1 MKKFF
6 CLHGLPRAGNTLLGS
21 IINQNPKVAVTANS
35 IIADMLGE
43 LYLLQNTDIFKNF
56 PDHKSYDN
64 VTKSLIQTYY
74 KDWPQDYIIDR
85 NPWGLPINLKILKK
99 VQKDIKIIVLV
110 RDVEEILASFIK
122 HSERE
127 PTSFVNQFEAK
138 TIEEKCD
145 MLMNKKGQIVK
156 ELIGIKHLL
165 DHQPKEMYHIVEYN
179 DLCDDPK
186 QTIEGIYDFLGIYR
200 FNHRYNR
207 LDQFQVN
214 GIKYDDNIVGQNL
227 HTIETNSINSNN
239 YNEFKENVNDILP
252 KSIIEKYN
260 NLNFWKVK

>member
-43 LYLLQNTDIFKNF
+43 LYTLQNTDIFKNF
-56 PDHKSYDN
+56 PDHKSFDN

-74 KDWPQDYIIDR
+74 KDWPQEYIIDR
-85 NPWGLPINLKILKK
+85 APWGIPVNLKFLKE
-99 VQKDIKIIVLV
+99 VQEDIKIIVLV

-122 HSERE
+122 WSQKE
-127 PTSFVNQFEAK
+127 PTSFVNQYAAK

-145 MLMNKKGQIVK
+145 MLMDKDGVIVK

-179 DLCDDPK
+179 DLCDNPEQVIKD
-186 QTIEGIYDFLGIYR
+186 IYKFLNIPLWGHR
-200 FNHRYNR
+200 FVN
-207 LDQFQVN
+207 LDQFEVN
-214 GIKYDDNIVGQNL
+214 GMKYDDNIVGQNL

-260 NLNFWKVK
+260 NLNFWKGK

>member
-35 IIADMLGE
+35 VIADMLGE
-43 LYLLQNTDIFKNF
+43 LYILKHTDIFKNF
-56 PDHKSYDN
+56 PDHKSFDN

-74 KDWPQDYIIDR
+74 KDWSQDYIIDR
-85 NPWGLPINLKILKK
+85 NPWGFPINLKFLKR
-99 VQKDIKIIVLV
+99 VQEDIRIIVLV

-122 HSERE
+122 WSEKE
-127 PTSFVNQFEAK
+127 PTSFVNQYESK

-145 MLMNKKGQIVK
+145 MLMNQKGQIVK

-179 DLCDDPK
+179 DLCDNPK

-200 FNHRYNR
+200 FNHRYNN
-207 LDQFQVN
+207 LDQFYVN
-214 GIKYDDNIVGQNL
+214 GMKYDDNIVGQNL

-239 YNEFKENVNDILP
+239 YNEFKENVNDILS

-260 NLNFWKVK
+260 NLNFWKGK

>member
-6 CLHGLPRAGNTLLGS
+6 YLHGLPRAGNTLLGS

-43 LYLLQNTDIFKNF
+43 LYTLQNSDIFKNF
-56 PDHKSYDN
+56 PDHRSFDS
-64 VTKSLIQTYY
+64 VTKSLFDNYY
-74 KDWPQDYIIDR
+74 KDWSQDYIIDR
-85 NPWGLPINLKILKK
+85 GPWGLPINLKFLKET
-99 VQKDIKIIVLV
+99 QEDIRIVVLV
-110 RDVEEILASFIK
+110 RNVEEILASFIK
-122 HSERE
+122 WSQRE
-127 PTSFVNQFEAK
+127 PTSFVNQYEAK

-145 MLMNKKGQIVK
+145 MLMKTDGQIVK
-156 ELIGIKHLL
+156 ELIGVKHLL
-165 DHQPKEMYHIVEYN
+165 DHQPRDIYHIVEYN
-179 DLCDDPK
+179 DLCDNPK

-200 FNHRYNR
+200 FNHRYNN

-214 GIKYDDNIVGQNL
+214 GMKYDDNIVGQNL

-260 NLNFWKVK
+260 NLNFWKGK

>member
-1 MKKFF
+1 MKQMFF
-6 CLHGLPRAGNTLLGS
+6 LHGLPRAGNTLLGS
-21 IINQNPKVAVTANS
+21 ILNQNSKIAVTANS
-35 IIADMLGE
+35 ICADMLDE
-43 LYLLQNTDIFKNF
+43 LYSLKHTDIFKNF
-56 PDHKSYDN
+56 PDHKSFDN

-85 NPWGLPINLKILKK
+85 APWGVPINLKFLKE
-99 VQKDIKIIVLV
+99 VQDNIKIIVLV
-110 RDVEEILASFIK
+110 RDVPEILASFIK
-122 HSERE
+122 HSQKES
-127 PTSFVNQFEAK
+127 TSFVNQFEAK
-138 TIEEKCD
+138 TIEEKSD
-145 MLMNKKGQIVK
+145 MLMNQEGQIVK

-179 DLCDDPK
+179 DLCDNPK
-186 QTIEGIYDFLGIYR
+186 GTIEGIYDFLGIYR

-214 GIKYDDNIVGQNL
+214 GMKYDDNIVGQNL

>member
-6 CLHGLPRAGNTLLGS
+6 YLHGLPRAGNTLLGS

-43 LYLLQNTDIFKNF
+43 LYLLQNIDVFKNF
-56 PDHKSYDN
+56 PDHKSFDS
-64 VTKSLIQTYY
+64 VTKSLFDNYY
-74 KDWPQDYIIDR
+74 KDWSQDYIIDR
-85 NPWGLPINLKILKK
+85 APWGMPTNLKFLKE
-99 VQKDIKIIVLV
+99 VQDEIKIIVMV

-122 HSERE
+122 WSQRE
-127 PTSFVNQFEAK
+127 STSFVNQYEAK

-145 MLMNKKGQIVK
+145 MLMKTDGQIVK
-156 ELIGIKHLL
+156 ELIGVKHLL
-165 DHQPKEMYHIVEYN
+165 DHQPRDIYHIVEYN
-179 DLCDDPK
+179 DLCDNPK
-186 QTIEGIYDFLGIYR
+186 QTIEDIYDFLGIYR
-200 FNHRYNR
+200 FNHRYTN

-214 GIKYDDNIVGQNL
+214 GMKYDDNIVGQNL

-260 NLNFWKVK
+260 ILNFWKGK

>member
-6 CLHGLPRAGNTLLGS
+6 YLHGLPRAGNTLLGS

-43 LYLLQNTDIFKNF
+43 LYTLQNSDIFKNF
-56 PDHKSYDN
+56 PDHRSFDS
-64 VTKSLIQTYY
+64 VTKSLFDNYY
-74 KDWPQDYIIDR
+74 KDWSQDYIIDR
-85 NPWGLPINLKILKK
+85 GPWGLPINLKFLKEIQEDIRIL
-99 VQKDIKIIVLV
+99 VLV
-110 RDVEEILASFIK
+110 RNVEEILASFIK
-122 HSERE
+122 WSQRE
-127 PTSFVNQFEAK
+127 PTSFVNQYEAK

-145 MLMNKKGQIVK
+145 MLMKTDGQIVK
-156 ELIGIKHLL
+156 ELIGVKHLL
-165 DHQPKEMYHIVEYN
+165 DHQPRDIYHIVEYN
-179 DLCDDPK
+179 DLCDNPK

-200 FNHRYNR
+200 FNHRYIN
-207 LDQFQVN
+207 LDQFYVN
-214 GIKYDDNIVGQNL
+214 GMKYDDKIVGEGL

-260 NLNFWKVK
+260 NLNFWKGK

>member
-6 CLHGLPRAGNTLLGS
+6 YLHGLPRAGNTLLGS

-35 IIADMLGE
+35 LIADMLGE
-43 LYLLQNTDIFKNF
+43 LYMLKHIDVFKNF
-56 PDHKSYDN
+56 PDHKSFNN
-64 VTKSLIQTYY
+64 VTKSLFDNYY
-74 KDWPQDYIIDR
+74 KDWSQDYIIDR
-85 NPWGLPINLKILKK
+85 GPWGLPINLKFLKK
-99 VQKDIKIIVLV
+99 VQDEIKIIVLV

-122 HSERE
+122 WSQRE
-127 PTSFVNQFEAK
+127 PTSFVNQYGVK
-138 TIEEKCD
+138 TVEEKCD
-145 MLMNKKGQIVK
+145 MLMKTDGQIVK
-156 ELIGIKHLL
+156 ELIGVKHLL
-165 DHQPKEMYHIVEYN
+165 DHQPRDMYHIVEYN
-179 DLCDDPK
+179 DLCDNPK

-200 FNHRYNR
+200 FNHRYNN

-214 GIKYDDNIVGQNL
+214 GMKYDDNIVGQNL

-260 NLNFWKVK
+260 ILNFWKGK

>member
-6 CLHGLPRAGNTLLGS
+6 YLHGLPRAGNTLLGS

-35 IIADMLGE
+35 LIADMLGE
-43 LYLLQNTDIFKNF
+43 LYMLKDIDVFKNF
-56 PDHKSYDN
+56 PDHKSFNN
-64 VTKSLIQTYY
+64 VTKSFFDNYY
-74 KDWPQDYIIDR
+74 RDWSQDYIIDR
-85 NPWGLPINLKILKK
+85 APWGMPINLKFLKE
-99 VQKDIKIIVLV
+99 VQEDIRIVVLV

-122 HSERE
+122 WSQRE
-127 PTSFVNQFEAK
+127 PTSFVNQYGVK
-138 TIEEKCD
+138 TVEEKCD
-145 MLMNKKGQIVK
+145 MLMKTDGQIVK
-156 ELIGIKHLL
+156 ELIGVKHLL
-165 DHQPKEMYHIVEYN
+165 DHQPRDIYHIVEYN
-179 DLCDDPK
+179 DLCDNPK

-200 FNHRYNR
+200 FNHRYNN

-214 GIKYDDNIVGQNL
+214 GMKYDDNIVGQNL

-260 NLNFWKVK
+260 ILNFWKGK

>member
-6 CLHGLPRAGNTLLGS
+6 YLHGLPRAGNTLLGS

-43 LYLLQNTDIFKNF
+43 LYTLQNSDIFKNF
-56 PDHKSYDN
+56 PDHRSFDS
-64 VTKSLIQTYY
+64 VTKSLFDNYY
-74 KDWPQDYIIDR
+74 KDWSQDYIIDR
-85 NPWGLPINLKILKK
+85 GPWGLPINLKFLKEIQEDIRIL
-99 VQKDIKIIVLV
+99 VLV
-110 RDVEEILASFIK
+110 RNVEEILASFIK
-122 HSERE
+122 WSQRE
-127 PTSFVNQFEAK
+127 PTSFVNQYGVK
-138 TIEEKCD
+138 TVGEKCD
-145 MLMNKKGQIVK
+145 MLMNKDGQIIK
-156 ELIGIKHLL
+156 ELVGVKHLI
-165 DHQPKEMYHIVEYN
+165 DHQPRDIYHIVEYN
-179 DLCDDPK
+179 DLCDNPK

-200 FNHRYNR
+200 FNHRYTN

-214 GIKYDDNIVGQNL
+214 GVNYDDNIVGQNL

-260 NLNFWKVK
+260 ILNFWKGK

>member
-6 CLHGLPRAGNTLLGS
+6 YLHGLPRAGNTLLGS

-43 LYLLQNTDIFKNF
+43 LYTLKNISIFKNF
-56 PDHKSYDN
+56 PDHKSFDS
-64 VTKSLIQTYY
+64 VTKSLFDNYY
-74 KDWPQDYIIDR
+74 KDWSQDYIIDR
-85 NPWGLPINLKILKK
+85 APWGMPINLKFLKE
-99 VQKDIKIIVLV
+99 VQDEIKIIVLV

-122 HSERE
+122 WSQRE
-127 PTSFVNQFEAK
+127 PTSFVNQYGVK
-138 TIEEKCD
+138 TVEEKCD
-145 MLMNKKGQIVK
+145 MLMNKDGQIIK
-156 ELIGIKHLL
+156 ELVGVKHLI
-165 DHQPKEMYHIVEYN
+165 DHQPRDIYHIVEYN
-179 DLCDDPK
+179 DLCDNPK

-200 FNHRYNR
+200 FNHRYNN

-214 GIKYDDNIVGQNL
+214 GMKYDDNIVGQNL
-227 HTIETNSINSNN
+227 HTIETYSINSNN

-260 NLNFWKVK
+260 ILNFWKGK

>member
-6 CLHGLPRAGNTLLGS
+6 YLHGLPRAGNTLLGS

-43 LYLLQNTDIFKNF
+43 LYTLQNSDIFKNF
-56 PDHKSYDN
+56 PDHRSFDS
-64 VTKSLIQTYY
+64 VTKSLFDNYY
-74 KDWPQDYIIDR
+74 KDWSQDYIIDR
-85 NPWGLPINLKILKK
+85 GPWGLPINLKFLKET
-99 VQKDIKIIVLV
+99 QEDIRIVVLV
-110 RDVEEILASFIK
+110 RNVEEILASFIK
-122 HSERE
+122 WSQRE
-127 PTSFVNQFEAK
+127 PTSFVNQYEAK

-145 MLMNKKGQIVK
+145 MLMKTDGQIVK
-156 ELIGIKHLL
+156 ELIGVKHLL
-165 DHQPKEMYHIVEYN
+165 DHQPRDIYHIVEYN
-179 DLCDDPK
+179 DLCDNPK

-200 FNHRYNR
+200 FNHRYIN
-207 LDQFQVN
+207 LDQFYVN
-214 GIKYDDNIVGQNL
+214 GMKYDDKIVGEGL

-260 NLNFWKVK
+260 NLNFWKGK

>member
-35 IIADMLGE
+35 VIADMLGE
-43 LYLLQNTDIFKNF
+43 LYILKHTDIFKNF
-56 PDHKSYDN
+56 PDHKSFDN

-85 NPWGLPINLKILKK
+85 NPWGFPINLKFLKR
-99 VQKDIKIIVLV
+99 VQEDIRIIVLV

-122 HSERE
+122 WSEKE
-127 PTSFVNQFEAK
+127 PTSFVNQYEAK

-145 MLMNKKGQIVK
+145 MLMNQKGQIVK

-179 DLCDDPK
+179 DLCDNPK

-200 FNHRYNR
+200 FNHRYIN
-207 LDQFQVN
+207 LDQFYVN
-214 GIKYDDNIVGQNL
+214 GMKYDDKIVGEGL

-260 NLNFWKVK
+260 NLNFWKGK

>member
-1 MKKFF
+1 MKQMFF
-6 CLHGLPRAGNTLLGS
+6 LHGLPRAGNTLLGS
-21 IINQNPKVAVTANS
+21 ILNQNSKIAVTANS
-35 IIADMLGE
+35 ICADMLDE
-43 LYLLQNTDIFKNF
+43 LYSLKHTDIFKNF
-56 PDHKSYDN
+56 PDHKSFDN

-85 NPWGLPINLKILKK
+85 NPWGVPINLKFLKK
-99 VQKDIKIIVLV
+99 VQDEIKIIVLV
-110 RDVEEILASFIK
+110 RDVPEILASFIK
-122 HSERE
+122 HSEKE
-127 PTSFVNQFEAK
+127 STSFVNQFEAK

-145 MLMNKKGQIVK
+145 MLMNQEGQIVK

-214 GIKYDDNIVGQNL
+214 GMKYDDNIVGQNL

-252 KSIIEKYN
+252 KNIIENYN
-260 NLNFWKVK
+260 NLNFWKV

>member
-1 MKKFF
+1 MKQMFF
-6 CLHGLPRAGNTLLGS
+6 LHGLPRAGNTLLGS
-21 IINQNPKVAVTANS
+21 ILNQNPKIAVTANS
-35 IIADMLGE
+35 ICADMLGE
-43 LYLLQNTDIFKNF
+43 IYSLKNTDIFKNF
-56 PDHKSYDN
+56 PDHKSFDS
-64 VTKSLIQTYY
+64 VTKSLFQNYY
-74 KDWPQDYIIDR
+74 KDWSADYIIDR
-85 NPWGLPINLKILKK
+85 APWGLPINLKFLKE
-99 VQKDIKIIVLV
+99 VQDNIKIIVLV
-110 RDVEEILASFIK
+110 RDVPEILASFIK
-122 HSERE
+122 HSQKES
-127 PTSFVNQFEAK
+127 TSFVNQFEAK

-145 MLMNKKGQIVK
+145 MLMNQEGQIVK

-214 GIKYDDNIVGQNL
+214 GMKYDDNIVGQNL

>member
-6 CLHGLPRAGNTLLGS
+6 YLHGLPRAGNTLLGS

-43 LYLLQNTDIFKNF
+43 LYTLQNSDIFKNF
-56 PDHKSYDN
+56 PDHKSFDS
-64 VTKSLIQTYY
+64 VTKSLFDNYY
-74 KDWPQDYIIDR
+74 KDWSQDYIIDR
-85 NPWGLPINLKILKK
+85 GPWGLPINLKFLKET
-99 VQKDIKIIVLV
+99 QEDIRIVVLV
-110 RDVEEILASFIK
+110 RNVEEILASFIK
-122 HSERE
+122 WSQRE
-127 PTSFVNQFEAK
+127 PTSFVNQYEAK

-145 MLMNKKGQIVK
+145 MLMKTDGQIVK
-156 ELIGIKHLL
+156 ELIGVKHLL
-165 DHQPKEMYHIVEYN
+165 DHQPRDMYHIVEYN
-179 DLCDDPK
+179 DLCDNPK

-200 FNHRYNR
+200 FNHRYNN

-214 GIKYDDNIVGQNL
+214 GMKYDDNIVGQNL

-260 NLNFWKVK
+260 ILNFWKGK

>member
-6 CLHGLPRAGNTLLGS
+6 YLHGLPRAGNTLLGS

-43 LYLLQNTDIFKNF
+43 LYTLKNISIFKNF
-56 PDHKSYDN
+56 PDHKSFDS
-64 VTKSLIQTYY
+64 VTKSLFDNYY
-74 KDWPQDYIIDR
+74 KDWSQDYIIDR
-85 NPWGLPINLKILKK
+85 GPWGLPINLKFLKET
-99 VQKDIKIIVLV
+99 QEDIRIVVLV
-110 RDVEEILASFIK
+110 RNVEEILASFIK
-122 HSERE
+122 WSQRE
-127 PTSFVNQFEAK
+127 PTSFVNQYEAK

-145 MLMNKKGQIVK
+145 MLMKTDGQIVK
-156 ELIGIKHLL
+156 ELIGVKHLL
-165 DHQPKEMYHIVEYN
+165 DHQPRDIYHIVEYN
-179 DLCDDPK
+179 DLCDNPK

-200 FNHRYNR
+200 FNHRYIN
-207 LDQFQVN
+207 LDQFYVN
-214 GIKYDDNIVGQNL
+214 GMKYDDKIVGEGL

-260 NLNFWKVK
+260 NLNFWKGK

>member
-6 CLHGLPRAGNTLLGS
+6 YLHGLPRAGNTLLGS

-43 LYLLQNTDIFKNF
+43 LYLLQNIDVFKNF
-56 PDHKSYDN
+56 PDHKSFDS
-64 VTKSLIQTYY
+64 VTKSLFDNYY
-74 KDWPQDYIIDR
+74 KDWSQDYIIDR
-85 NPWGLPINLKILKK
+85 APWGMPINLKFLKE
-99 VQKDIKIIVLV
+99 VQDEIKIIVLV

-122 HSERE
+122 WSQRE
-127 PTSFVNQFEAK
+127 PTSFVNQYGVK
-138 TIEEKCD
+138 TVEEKCD
-145 MLMNKKGQIVK
+145 MLMKTDGQIVK
-156 ELIGIKHLL
+156 ELIGVKHLL
-165 DHQPKEMYHIVEYN
+165 DHQPRDMYHIVEYN
-179 DLCDDPK
+179 DLCDNPK

-200 FNHRYNR
+200 FNHRYNN

-214 GIKYDDNIVGQNL
+214 GMKYDDNIVGQNL

-260 NLNFWKVK
+260 ILNFWKGK

>member
-43 LYLLQNTDIFKNF
+43 LYTLQNTDIFKNF
-56 PDHKSYDN
+56 PDHKSFDN

-74 KDWPQDYIIDR
+74 KDWPQEYIIDR
-85 NPWGLPINLKILKK
+85 APWGIPVNLKFLKE
-99 VQKDIKIIVLV
+99 VQEDIKIIVLV

-122 HSERE
+122 WSQKE
-127 PTSFVNQFEAK
+127 PTSFVNQYAAK

-145 MLMNKKGQIVK
+145 MLMDKDGVIVK

-179 DLCDDPK
+179 DLCDNPEQVIKD
-186 QTIEGIYDFLGIYR
+186 IYKFLNIPLWGHR
-200 FNHRYNR
+200 FVN
-207 LDQFQVN
+207 LDQFEVN
-214 GIKYDDNIVGQNL
+214 GMKYDDNIVGQNL

-260 NLNFWKVK
+260 ILNFWKGK

>member
-6 CLHGLPRAGNTLLGS
+6 YLHGLPRAGNTLLGS

-43 LYLLQNTDIFKNF
+43 LYTLQNSDIFKNF
-56 PDHKSYDN
+56 PDHRSFDS
-64 VTKSLIQTYY
+64 VTKSLFDNYY
-74 KDWPQDYIIDR
+74 KDWSQDYIIDR
-85 NPWGLPINLKILKK
+85 GPWGLPINLKFLKEIQEDIRIL
-99 VQKDIKIIVLV
+99 VLV
-110 RDVEEILASFIK
+110 RNVEEILASFIK
-122 HSERE
+122 WSQRE
-127 PTSFVNQFEAK
+127 PTSFVNQYEAK

-145 MLMNKKGQIVK
+145 MLMKTDGQIVK
-156 ELIGIKHLL
+156 ELIGVKHLL
-165 DHQPKEMYHIVEYN
+165 DHQPRDMYHIVEYN
-179 DLCDDPK
+179 DLCDNPK

-200 FNHRYNR
+200 FNHRYNN

-214 GIKYDDNIVGQNL
+214 GMKYDDNIVGQNL

-260 NLNFWKVK
+260 ILNFWKGK

>member
-6 CLHGLPRAGNTLLGS
+6 YLHGLPRAGNTLLGS

-43 LYLLQNTDIFKNF
+43 LYTLKNISIFKNF
-56 PDHKSYDN
+56 PDHKSFDS
-64 VTKSLIQTYY
+64 VTKSLFDNYY
-74 KDWPQDYIIDR
+74 KDWSQDYIIDR
-85 NPWGLPINLKILKK
+85 APWGMPINLKFLKE
-99 VQKDIKIIVLV
+99 VQEDIRIIVLV

-122 HSERE
+122 WSQRE
-127 PTSFVNQFEAK
+127 PTSFVNQYGVK
-138 TIEEKCD
+138 TVEEKCD
-145 MLMNKKGQIVK
+145 MLMKTDGQIVK
-156 ELIGIKHLL
+156 ELIGVKHLL
-165 DHQPKEMYHIVEYN
+165 DHQPRDIYHIVEYN
-179 DLCDDPK
+179 DLCDNPK

-200 FNHRYNR
+200 FNHRYNN

-260 NLNFWKVK
+260 ILNFWKGK

>member
-6 CLHGLPRAGNTLLGS
+6 YLHGLPRAGNTLLGS

-43 LYLLQNTDIFKNF
+43 LYTLQNSDIFKNF
-56 PDHKSYDN
+56 PDHKSFDS
-64 VTKSLIQTYY
+64 VTKSLFDNYY
-74 KDWPQDYIIDR
+74 KDWSQDYIIDR
-85 NPWGLPINLKILKK
+85 APWGMPTNLKFLKE
-99 VQKDIKIIVLV
+99 VQEEIKIIVMV

-122 HSERE
+122 WSQRE
-127 PTSFVNQFEAK
+127 PTSFVNRYAAK
-138 TIEEKCD
+138 TVEEKCD
-145 MLMNKKGQIVK
+145 MLMNTDGQIVK
-156 ELIGIKHLL
+156 ELIGVKHLL
-165 DHQPKEMYHIVEYN
+165 DHQPRDIYHIVEYN
-179 DLCDDPK
+179 DLCDNPK

-200 FNHRYNR
+200 FNHRYTN

-214 GIKYDDNIVGQNL
+214 GMKYDDNIVGQNL

-260 NLNFWKVK
+260 ILNFWKGK

>member
-6 CLHGLPRAGNTLLGS
+6 YLHGLPRAGNTLLGS

-43 LYLLQNTDIFKNF
+43 LYLLQNIDVFKNF
-56 PDHKSYDN
+56 PDHKSFDS
-64 VTKSLIQTYY
+64 VTKSLFDNYY
-74 KDWPQDYIIDR
+74 KDWSQDYIIDR
-85 NPWGLPINLKILKK
+85 APWGMPINLKFLKE
-99 VQKDIKIIVLV
+99 VQDEIKIIVLV

-122 HSERE
+122 WSQRE
-127 PTSFVNQFEAK
+127 PTSFVNQYGVK
-138 TIEEKCD
+138 TVEEKCD
-145 MLMNKKGQIVK
+145 MLMKTDGQIVK
-156 ELIGIKHLL
+156 ELIGVKHLL
-165 DHQPKEMYHIVEYN
+165 DHQPRDIYHIVEYN
-179 DLCDDPK
+179 DLCDNPK

-200 FNHRYNR
+200 FNHRYNN

-214 GIKYDDNIVGQNL
+214 GMKYDDNIVGQNL

-260 NLNFWKVK
+260 NLNFWKGK

>member
-6 CLHGLPRAGNTLLGS
+6 YLHGLPRAGNTLLGS

-43 LYLLQNTDIFKNF
+43 LYTLQNSDIFKNF
-56 PDHKSYDN
+56 PDHKSFDS
-64 VTKSLIQTYY
+64 VTKSLFDNYY
-74 KDWPQDYIIDR
+74 KDWSQDYIIDR
-85 NPWGLPINLKILKK
+85 APWGMPTNLKFLKE
-99 VQKDIKIIVLV
+99 VQDEIKIIVMV

-122 HSERE
+122 WSQRE
-127 PTSFVNQFEAK
+127 PTSFVNQYGVK
-138 TIEEKCD
+138 TVEEKCD
-145 MLMNKKGQIVK
+145 MLMKTDGQIVK
-156 ELIGIKHLL
+156 ELIGVKHLL
-165 DHQPKEMYHIVEYN
+165 DHQPRDMYHIVEYN
-179 DLCDDPK
+179 DLCDNPK

-200 FNHRYNR
+200 FNHRYNN

-214 GIKYDDNIVGQNL
+214 GMKYDDNIVGQNL

-260 NLNFWKVK
+260 ILNFWKGK